1 MITLNNVSYQYPNTT
16 RQALSE
22 VSLHIKPGELK
33 LVTGVSGCGKTTLM
47 RLVNGL
53 IPHLYAGS
61 ITGEIK
67 VNGQTP
73 SETSL
78 LALSTQIGTLFQD
91 PEEQFFALNVYDEIA
106 FTLKN
111 QALATE
117 EIEARVRAVAQE
129 LCLGDILTSDIHTLS
144 EGQKQKV
151 GLATLLVHQ
160 PKVLVLDEPTANLDP
175 EAIEELG
182 KILGELK
189 QKGTAILVVDHR
201 LYWLKTLADEVL
213 VMSEGHV
220 VARGDWTILND
231 TTTEHYGL
239 RLANVTDVRQT
250 LVRVHSDTV
259 SPPSHLGEEEGHQ
272 LHVHAMRFAYP
283 NTAPLFHGV
292 TFTLNAGITA
302 LIGANGKGKTTLAR
316 ILCGLNAAQGDFYLD
331 GKKTTPRAL
340 MARVGLVLQN
350 ADHQLQMRTVKE
362 EIATALAVGRSL
374 ASRQSGFPKRTPADD
389 DNAQI
394 WIDRLNLTG
403 LEARH
408 PQSLSGGQKQRVV
421 IACALAKHPDILIL
435 DEPTSGLD
443 GANMRDIARVL
454 QDCQNQGMVVIV
466 ITHDLELLSYCQQAL
481 AIADF
486 TQA

>member
-1 MITLNNVSYQYPNTT
+1 MITLNHVSYQYPNTT
-16 RQALSE
+16 QPALSE
-22 VSLHIKPGELK
+22 VSLHIAPGELK

-61 ITGEIK
+61 ITGDIK

-111 QALATE
+111 QALAPD
-117 EIEARVRAVAQE
+117 EIDSRVRDVAQT
-129 LCLGDILTSDIHTLS
+129 LGLSAILTSDIHTLS

-151 GLATLLVHQ
+151 GLAALLVHQ

-213 VMSEGHV
+213 VMSEGRV
-220 VARGDWTILND
+220 VARGDWAILND
-231 TTTEHYGL
+231 TMSERYGL

-250 LVRVHSDTV
+250 LPRVCSDTV
-259 SPPSHLGEEEGHQ
+259 SPPSPPGEEAHQ

-292 TFTLNAGITA
+292 TFTLNAGMTA

-316 ILCGLNAAQGDFYLD
+316 ILCGLNTAQGDFYLD
-331 GKKTTPRAL
+331 GKKTTPQAL
-340 MARVGLVLQN
+340 MAHVGLVLQN

-362 EIATALAVGRSL
+362 EIATALAVGQSL
-374 ASRQSGFPKRTPADD
+374 VSRPSGFPKRTPADD
-389 DNAQI
+389 DHAQT

-403 LEARH
+403 LESRH

-421 IACALAKHPDILIL
+421 IACALAKQPDILIL

-454 QDCQNQGMVVIV
+454 QDCQSQGMVVIV
-466 ITHDLELLSYCQQAL
+466 ITHDLELLSYCQQVL
-481 AIADF
+481 SIADF